1 MVSVPT
7 IRRDGA
13 GRASKA
19 SLAGVPSHKQQG
31 CAQTERGNTRGVT
44 SAHILAAHKPQDR
57 SSLLPARAGFLSI
70 GAHLPVN
77 WPGLRVRSLYAR
89 SAGSN
94 RARDH
99 SVRVLGSNPSR
110 ANTLAHQLPINR
122 LADRSHVTRR
132 LSSSPSS
139 AGFKTSW
146 KDLTCEA
153 EPLSSDD
160 KIHD

>member
-1 MVSVPT
+1 MT
-7 IRRDGA
+7 EGA
-13 GRASKA
+13 NQLGDVLPAAKA
-19 SLAGVPSHKQQG
+19 SASSADHKHQG

-94 RARDH
+94 RARDL
-99 SVRVLGSNPSR
+99 SANLAGANRLCVRNS
-110 ANTLAHQLPINR
+110 TAHQKFVAALTDVP
-122 LADRSHVTRR
+122 HVTRR

-153 EPLSSDD
+153 EALSSDD